1 MILLNPIIFSTS
13 HMRPKM
19 FFLFSITPPPPIF
32 LLYEE
37 IQEMVLA
44 WNKDHIKKKIFI
56 SLWVRVWGQNSTRK
70 FVSTILLNSEQ
81 LISQGFNLHEV
92 VLVTFARTHAA
103 IPYLLGCSIWGDV
116 YVITYVHGPHTVCMA
131 GGPSEQSNLAGML
144 IMEVHGQNYI

>member
-1 MILLNPIIFSTS
+1 MQ
-13 HMRPKM
+13 PKM
-19 FFLFSITPPPPIF
+19 FSLFSISPF

-44 WNKDHIKKKIFI
+44 WNKDHIKKIFI

-92 VLVTFARTHAA
+92 VLVTFADMLQFR
-103 IPYLLGCSIWGDV
+103 IYWDV
-116 YVITYVHGPHTVCMA
+116 PFEEMCMWAQMCTGHILYVSMA
-131 GGPSEQSNLAGML
+131 GEPSEQSNLAGML
-144 IMEVHGQNYI
+144 MMKVHGQNYI